1 MDRVNQNGSGTH
13 KEGRAKTGARGKFS
27 MPSIELHHK
36 FAPKGQHSSLSAFD
50 FQTRDIEGRANHQFM
65 LGKSR
70 STFESAL
77 TVENLELGLEAR
89 VGQDGG
95 VVVDGVDGETDGAQR
110 LRELDVRQEGEPEGE
125 VERV

>member
-1 MDRVNQNGSGTH
+1 M
-13 KEGRAKTGARGKFS
+13 
-27 MPSIELHHK
+27 
-36 FAPKGQHSSLSAFD
+36 
-50 FQTRDIEGRANHQFM
+50 
-65 LGKSR
+65 
-70 STFESAL
+70 
-77 TVENLELGLEAR
+77 ELGLEAR